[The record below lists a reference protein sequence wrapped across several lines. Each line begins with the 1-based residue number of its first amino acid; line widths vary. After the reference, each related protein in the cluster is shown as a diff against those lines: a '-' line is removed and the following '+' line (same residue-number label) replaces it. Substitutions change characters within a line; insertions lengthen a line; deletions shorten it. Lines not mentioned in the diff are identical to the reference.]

1 MARVSLLGFCVL
13 TLLFFGCIRA
23 TNVGRMLPG
32 KMYSMQDGTELE
44 FRIETSRG
52 SGGLEAVNRE
62 TGEHFT
68 GHYAASYVG
77 GGSAVGLLGDVPMV
91 MVAVPTGANA
101 QGILRGDRGTVIG
114 IYLTIKP
121 GDTPT
126 GHGTGKDNRGQH
138 YQVYF

>member
-1 MARVSLLGFCVL
+1 MKWIVCLLLAVMLCACS
-13 TLLFFGCIRA
+13 TK
-23 TNVGRMLPG
+23 TGRMLPG
-32 KMYSMQDGTELE
+32 KMYSMQDGAELE

-52 SGGLEAVNRE
+52 SGGLEAVNLE

-77 GGSAVGLLGDVPMV
+77 GGSAVGLLDDVPMV
-91 MVAVPTGANA
+91 MVAAPTGANA

-126 GHGTGKDNRGQH
+126 GHGEGKDNRGQL